1 MENSTVLTYLDKIAT
16 KLIANSEELTE
27 LDRLIGDGDH
37 GINIKRGFANI
48 QEQLGAWKDANVSTI
63 FKNCAMILMS
73 KVGGSSGPLL
83 ASAFLGMSK
92 VDNLNQMLLAASEGI
107 KARGK
112 AVVGEKTMLD
122 IIEPAS
128 IEYDRVFKESQNH
141 KYAITA
147 ALAVA
152 KIQLDKSKDLIAT
165 KGRASYLGERS
176 KGTTDPGSLTMYL
189 ILETLAE

>member
-1 MENSTVLTYLDKIAT
+1 
-16 KLIANSEELTE
+16 
-27 LDRLIGDGDH
+27 
-37 GINIKRGFANI
+37 
-48 QEQLGAWKDANVSTI
+48 
-63 FKNCAMILMS
+63 
-73 KVGGSSGPLL
+73 
-83 ASAFLGMSK
+83 
-92 VDNLNQMLLAASEGI
+92 MLLAASEGI

-141 KYAITA
+141 KDAMTA